1 MAENNVLTGLIP
13 VLYEKMNV
21 VSRELTGFIPAVTLS
36 ATAERAALNQSIT
49 GFTAPAATSEDD
61 TPTMVPA
68 AANGK
73 TFTPKA
79 LTLSKAKKVRIPFAA
94 EEVKSLEANGI
105 GGVSPFTANAIE
117 EAYRTILNEFDSDI
131 GTTAMLASRAY
142 GAAATA
148 PFGTNLTEA
157 AYIRKILV
165 DNGAGEGD
173 LQLVIDTI
181 AGAKMR
187 SLTQLNSAN
196 SAGNDSLL
204 RQGVLGD
211 IMGLTIRE
219 SAHVKSKTA
228 GTMANAT
235 TTAVGYAVGATRI
248 YLTNA
253 VGTGVVSAGDVV
265 YFGTDTT
272 NKYVISAV
280 SFAGANPATGDY
292 IDLQAPGLMVALS
305 AAQNA
310 ITVTATHTC
319 GAAFKRSAIWA
330 GFRPPARDMIM
341 KDQAIDWTLVT
352 DPRTGLTM
360 EAAIYPGHGMAEMWI
375 RAVWGTLAFKNEH
388 IARLIS

>member
-13 VLYEKMNV
+13 VLYDKFNV
-21 VSRELTGFIPAVTLS
+21 VSQEQRGFIPAVSLS

-49 GFTAPAATSEDD
+49 GFAASAATTEDD
-61 TPTMVPA
+61 TPTMVA
-68 AANGK
+68 VAANGK
-73 TFTPKA
+73 TYTPKT
-79 LTLSKAKKVRIPFAA
+79 LTLSKAKKVRIPFSA
-94 EEVKSLEANGI
+94 EETKSLESNGI

-131 GTTAMLASRAY
+131 ATTAMLASRAY

-148 PFGTNLTEA
+148 PFASGLTDA
-157 AYIRKILV
+157 AYLRKILV
-165 DNGAGEGD
+165 DNGADSD
-173 LQLVIDTI
+173 LQLIVDTI
-181 AGAKMR
+181 AGAKLR
-187 SLTQLNSAN
+187 SLTQLNSVN

-211 IMGLTIRE
+211 IMGFAIRE

-235 TTAVGYAVGATRI
+235 TTAVGYAIGATRI

-319 GAAFKRSAIWA
+319 NAAFKRSAIWA
-330 GFRPPARDMIM
+330 GFRPPARDMVM
-341 KDQAIDWTLVT
+341 KDQAIDFTLIT